1 MQCVHPFWL
10 RKEYMFVPCGSCL
23 GCRIAHSREW
33 SLRLLH
39 ELGYWDHAVFLTL
52 TYDEE
57 HCPLSL
63 SKRELQLFWKR
74 LRKELAPRKIKY
86 FACGE
91 YGDTYGRPHYHAIVF
106 GLQGTDEK
114 VVQECWN
121 NGFVMLGGVSQKS
134 IGYVTGYVLK
144 KYGKDKNKEM
154 YEQYGRQAPF
164 QLVSAGLGLRYAL
177 DNSDL
182 LSDNLECKYNGRSVG
197 VPRYYVKKL
206 GLDTDIIKVKG
217 LESKYV
223 SACAFYDRVGLKPL
237 HYPWMKSHGHVVSQ
251 FESDCLDFSSAG
263 VAWRSVLK
271 QKEMNYEA
279 KDRMKK
285 GIF

>member
-1 MQCVHPFWL
+1 M
-10 RKEYMFVPCGSCL
+10 
-23 GCRIAHSREW
+23 
-33 SLRLLH
+33 
-39 ELGYWDHAVFLTL
+39 
-52 TYDEE
+52 
-57 HCPLSL
+57 SL

-74 LRKELAPRKIKY
+74 LRKDLAPRKIKY

-114 VVQECWN
+114 IVQENWQR
-121 NGFVMLGGVSQKS
+121 GFVMLGGVSQKS

-164 QLVSAGLGLRYAL
+164 QLVSVGLGLRYAL
-177 DNSDL
+177 DNVDL
-182 LSDNLECKYNGRSVG
+182 LQDNLECKYNGRSVG
-197 VPRYYVKKL
+197 IPRYYVKKL
-206 GLDTDIIKVKG
+206 DLDCDIIKARG
-217 LESKYV
+217 LNHKYNNALV
-223 SACAFYDRVGLKPL
+223 LYERAGASAYRF
-237 HYPWMKSHGHVVSQ
+237 PWMKSHMDVISQ
-251 FESDCLDFSSAG
+251 FESDCLDFSVAG
-263 VAWRSVLK
+263 VAWRAMLR
-271 QKEMNYEA
+271 QQEMNYEA